1 MRNKST
7 HSVTLKK
14 KLNKCRCIFYAY
26 NDLQYKYGEYLDG
39 NNDIAEIKCNVS
51 IDECELGDTY
61 TTDFYCVK
69 TNGDILVRECVYKEK
84 LLRPQVIKMLDAS
97 RNYWLSKGINDWGIV
112 LNESK

>member
-1 MRNKST
+1 MRNKNT
-7 HSVTLKK
+7 HSVTIKK
-14 KLNKCRCIFYAY
+14 KLNKCKLIFYAY
-26 NDLQYKYGEYLDG
+26 NDLQLKYGEYLDS
-39 NNDIAEIKCNVS
+39 NDDIAEIKCNVS

-69 TNGDILVRECVYKEK
+69 TNGDIVVRECVYKEK
-84 LLRPQVIKMLDAS
+84 LLKPQVIKMLDAS

>member
-1 MRNKST
+1 MRNKNT

-14 KLNKCRCIFYAY
+14 KLSKCNGIFYAY
-26 NDLQYKYGEYLDG
+26 NDLQYKYGEQLDG
-39 NNDIAEIKCNVS
+39 NNEIAEIKCNVP

-69 TNGDILVRECVYKEK
+69 TNGDILVRECVYQDK
-84 LLRPQVIKMLDAS
+84 LLKPQVIKMLDAS
-97 RNYWLSKGINDWGIV
+97 RNYWLSKGITDWGIV

>member
-1 MRNKST
+1 MRNKNT

-14 KLNKCRCIFYAY
+14 KLNKCKGIFHAY
-26 NDLQYKYGEYLDG
+26 NGLQYKYGEYLDG
-39 NNDIAEIKCNVS
+39 NSDISEIQCNVP
-51 IDECELGDTY
+51 IECSEIEGSF

-84 LLRPQVIKMLDAS
+84 LLRPQVIKALDAS
-97 RNYWLSKGINDWGIV
+97 RDYWLSKGINDWGIV